1 MSGREKQKGI
11 KNNEY
16 FAWKKR
22 QKKKKRR
29 ERPRKYNGLKRIIV
43 PRYE

>member
-16 FAWKKR
+16 FAWKKD
-22 QKKKKRR
+22 KKK
-29 ERPRKYNGLKRIIV
+29 EETRKTEKI
-43 PRYE
+43 

>member
-11 KNNEY
+11 KSNES

-22 QKKKKRR
+22 QKKRR
-29 ERPRKYNGLKRIIV
+29 DEKDRENITD
-43 PRYE
+43 